1 MALNAVYYDPA
12 MDSPKLCQDIF
23 AILESQFLFGASKP
37 SFPAVSTV
45 GKVRIL
51 SIDDGAEDLAMASLL
66 RLESSLRRLSGDAS
80 ASLSHFFDLVVGS
93 GSGALLASL
102 LFADNLS
109 AEKASLL
116 LSETRI
122 EKSKTRTRFG
132 RLFKKESKVFN
143 KIFGEAT
150 LKDAVKPLLI
160 TCYDLNTGAP
170 FVFSRADAVEADGFD
185 FKIRDVCEAALCQR
199 KGSKE
204 VKSMDGETRIRVLD
218 AGANTNPTAVGI
230 THVMHNKQEF
240 PFVNGLEDV
249 FVFSIGGSGTRL
261 SSAAS
266 IAGTCQADAVDQAVA
281 MAFGERRKSNYVRIQ
296 GNRISAGSTP
306 ENILSETCV
315 ESVLFQGKKL
325 MKETN
330 EERVEWAAGELLKEQ
345 HRRLQSK
352 IPPVFVKSAMTPRT
366 SSSSAMTLTT
376 ILTGSSESP
385 RYC

>member
-1 MALNAVYYDPA
+1 MASPSL
-12 MDSPKLCQDIF
+12 DSPKLCQDIF
-23 AILESQFLFGASKP
+23 SILESQFLFGTSPVRKASP
-37 SFPAVSTV
+37 RPTSPA
-45 GKVRIL
+45 GKVCIL
-51 SIDDGAEDLAMASLL
+51 SIDGGADDLGAASLV
-66 RLESSLRRLSGDAS
+66 RLESSLRRLSGDPS
-80 ASLSHFFDLVVGS
+80 TTISHFFDLAIGS

-102 LFADNLS
+102 LFANNLS
-109 AEKASLL
+109 ASDASVLL
-116 LSETRI
+116 RQISL

-132 RLFKKESKVFN
+132 RLFKKENKTLEKV
-143 KIFGEAT
+143 FGEAT
-150 LKDAVKPLLI
+150 LKDASKPLLI

-261 SSAAS
+261 SNAAS

-281 MAFGERRKSNYVRIQ
+281 MAFGESRKSNYVRIQ

-315 ESVLFQGKKL
+315 ESVLFQGKRL
-325 MKETN
+325 MKEMN
-330 EERVEWAAGELLKEQ
+330 EERLEWAAGELLKEQ

>member
-1 MALNAVYYDPA
+1 MALDAVYYDPA

-37 SFPAVSTV
+37 TFPAVTTV

-51 SIDDGAEDLAMASLL
+51 SIDDGAGDLAMASLL
-66 RLESSLRRLSGDAS
+66 RLESSLRRLSSDAS
-80 ASLSHFFDLVVGS
+80 ASLSNFFDLVVGS
-93 GSGALLASL
+93 GSGAVLASL
-102 LFADNLS
+102 LVANNLS

-116 LSETRI
+116 LSETQI

-132 RLFKKESKVFN
+132 RLFKKESKVFA
-143 KIFGEAT
+143 KLFGEAT
-150 LKDAVKPLLI
+150 LKDASKPLLI

-185 FKIRDVCEAALCQR
+185 FKIRDVCEAAMCQK

-204 VKSMDGETRIRVLD
+204 VKSVDGETRIRVLD
-218 AGANTNPTAVGI
+218 AGVSTNPTAVGI

-249 FVFSIGGSGTRL
+249 FVLSIGGSGACGIN
-261 SSAAS
+261 AAS
-266 IAGTCQADAVDQAVA
+266 VAGASQADMVDQSVA
-281 MAFGERRKSNYVRIQ
+281 MAFGESRKSNYVRIQ
-296 GNRISAGSTP
+296 GNGINTGSIA
-306 ENILSETCV
+306 EDILSEANI

-330 EERVEWAAGELLKEQ
+330 TQRLEWASEVLLKEQ
-345 HRRLQSK
+345 QRRKQSK
-352 IPPVFVKSAMTPRT
+352 IPTVFIKPAATPRT

-376 ILTGSSESP
+376 LTGSSESP
-385 RYC
+385 RY

>member
-23 AILESQFLFGASKP
+23 AILESQFLFGAPKP
-37 SFPAVSTV
+37 SYPAVSTV

-66 RLESSLRRLSGDAS
+66 CLESSLRRLSGDAS

-102 LFADNLS
+102 LFANNLS

-116 LSETRI
+116 LSETPI

-132 RLFKKESKVFN
+132 RLFKKESKVFH

-185 FKIRDVCEAALCQR
+185 FKIRDVCEATMCRR

-204 VKSMDGETRIRVLD
+204 VKSVDGETRIRVLD
-218 AGANTNPTAVGI
+218 AGVSTNPTAVGI

-240 PFVNGLEDV
+240 PFVNGLDDV
-249 FVFSIGGSGTRL
+249 FVLSIGGSEACR
-261 SSAAS
+261 SDAAS
-266 IAGTCQADAVDQAVA
+266 VAGASQADMVDQSAA
-281 MAFGERRKSNYVRIQ
+281 MAFGETRKSNYIRIQ
-296 GNRISAGSTP
+296 GNGMNTGSTA
-306 ENILSETCV
+306 EDILSEANI

-325 MKETN
+325 TKETN
-330 EERVEWAAGELLKEQ
+330 TQRLEWAAEVLFKEQ
-345 HRRLQSK
+345 QRRQQSK
-352 IPPVFVKSAMTPRT
+352 IPTVFIKPVVTPPRT

-376 ILTGSSESP
+376 LTGSSESP
-385 RYC
+385 RY